1 MGIASHPRRA
11 APRNRAEVSALEAVR
26 DESTAADCTTAILY
40 PSSVYAVVPTLLCGQ
55 VFRFGASGTGTAGVC
70 GSLALHVASAGP
82 ALRLTLSAGSG
93 SLSDA
98 ARFLGVADNVQ
109 DDAAESCAYLCAH
122 YPDSAAAV
130 REVFACSE
138 GLHLL
143 HQPTVETVVGYVLS
157 VQSSV
162 ELVGRRL
169 NAIASLF
176 PANRRQLAGR
186 SVFLFPGLAE
196 LRSLEP
202 ADLERLHLG
211 YRSAWLR
218 DLIAGLPEEDV
229 LEQLRE
235 ECPEE
240 RRRFFRKF
248 TGIGPKVCSCID
260 LFVYGNDDAFPV
272 DVWVD
277 RGLRR
282 VLGFSSRQVRAVVAD
297 PSVLGPHCGLFGE
310 YLFRYERNRSVRLG
324 VFRDPEPGKRLRSE
338 GTG

>member
-1 MGIASHPRRA
+1 
-11 APRNRAEVSALEAVR
+11 
-26 DESTAADCTTAILY
+26 
-40 PSSVYAVVPTLLCGQ
+40 
-55 VFRFGASGTGTAGVC
+55 VC
-70 GSLALHVASAGP
+70 GSLALHVASVGP
-82 ALRLTLSAGSG
+82 ALRVMLPAGSG
-93 SLSDA
+93 SLADA

-130 REVFACSE
+130 REVFAFSE

-143 HQPTVETVVGYVLS
+143 HQPTVETIVGYVLS

-162 ELVGRRL
+162 ELVARRL
-169 NAIASLF
+169 NAVAALF
-176 PANRRQLAGR
+176 PANRRQLGGR
-186 SVFLFPGLAE
+186 SVFLFPRLPE

-202 ADLERLHLG
+202 GDLERLHLG
-211 YRSAWLR
+211 YRTTWIR
-218 DLIAGLPEEDV
+218 DLIAGLPEEEV
-229 LEQLRE
+229 LEQLRD

-248 TGIGPKVCSCID
+248 AGIGPKVCSCID

-282 VLGFSSRQVRAVVAD
+282 VLRLTSRQVHAVVAD

-310 YLFRYERNRSVRLG
+310 YLFRYERNRVVRSG
-324 VFRDPEPGKRLRSE
+324 PSSERVSAKRRRSE

>member
-1 MGIASHPRRA
+1 MTG
-11 APRNRAEVSALEAVR
+11 
-26 DESTAADCTTAILY
+26 ILY
-40 PSSVYAVVPTLLCGQ
+40 PSSPYAVIPTLLCGQ
-55 VFRFGASGTGTAGVC
+55 VFRFGASGIGAAGVC
-70 GSLALHVASAGP
+70 GSLALHVAPAGP
-82 ALRLTLSAGSG
+82 ALRVTLPAGSG
-93 SLSDA
+93 DLADA

-130 REVFACSE
+130 REVFALSE
-138 GLHLL
+138 GLRLL
-143 HQPTVETVVGYVLS
+143 HQPAVETILGYVLS

-169 NAIASLF
+169 DAVAALF
-176 PANRRQLAGR
+176 PTNRRRLAGR
-186 SVFLFPGLAE
+186 NVFLFPGLAE

-202 ADLERLHLG
+202 ADLERLHVG
-211 YRSAWLR
+211 YRTTWLR

-229 LEQLRE
+229 LEQLRK

-248 TGIGPKVCSCID
+248 AGVGPKVCSCID

-277 RGLRR
+277 RGLRD
-282 VLGFSSRQVRAVVAD
+282 VLHLTGRQVHAVVAD

-310 YLFRYERNRSVRLG
+310 YLFRYERNRAVR
-324 VFRDPEPGKRLRSE
+324 PGPSSERVPAKRRRSG